1 MCMKNDEVLNDK
13 TFQKFLQKKQNLK
26 QDSVQN
32 YVTSLRYYCEANNFT
47 LTELVREQH
56 HEQRN
61 RIKDGIIIE
70 YNPDFGSIDDYQ
82 YQYISYL
89 QSKGNKNISIRGH
102 LIRVNG
108 VLKNL
113 GVKVPT
119 FPDFVDDTADWYVLT
134 KEEIKY
140 VLNFASPKYRAMI
153 LLMCSTGMRRTDIL
167 NLKIKDYMKY
177 TYTYHECNELD
188 DFLANATDDM
198 MAFFDYYPQK
208 TQKHKIQ
215 QKVFNSF
222 ESNQAIIFMLNERM
236 KLLERRN
243 ERTGE
248 GITMSK
254 EDYLFS
260 SPQSQ
265 YKGRC
270 ENGTVTLQ
278 FNRFN
283 KKLVQERK
291 TILDNKLKKGDIS
304 RDTYHQLLEETP
316 VFNAHAL
323 RKYFITQVAMNC
335 TNPRA
340 ISLLEGHTTL
350 LRTDINYVDSRSIEE
365 VIHDEYLKILPH
377 VSFADVD
384 IDLTILKRNKDL
396 LEQNKKQE
404 ALLKEQ
410 ALKFEKMELEN
421 EELKTKVNATANKVN
436 TMDRILNKY
445 LNKKHDVY

>member
-1 MCMKNDEVLNDK
+1 MKNDEVLNDK

-153 LLMCSTGMRRTDIL
+153 LLMCSTGMRRT
-167 NLKIKDYMKY
+167 
-177 TYTYHECNELD
+177 
-188 DFLANATDDM
+188 
-198 MAFFDYYPQK
+198 
-208 TQKHKIQ
+208 
-215 QKVFNSF
+215 VFN
-222 ESNQAIIFMLNERM
+222 
-236 KLLERRN
+236 
-243 ERTGE
+243 
-248 GITMSK
+248 
-254 EDYLFS
+254 
-260 SPQSQ
+260 
-265 YKGRC
+265 
-270 ENGTVTLQ
+270 
-278 FNRFN
+278 
-283 KKLVQERK
+283 
-291 TILDNKLKKGDIS
+291 
-304 RDTYHQLLEETP
+304 
-316 VFNAHAL
+316 
-323 RKYFITQVAMNC
+323 
-335 TNPRA
+335 
-340 ISLLEGHTTL
+340 
-350 LRTDINYVDSRSIEE
+350 
-365 VIHDEYLKILPH
+365 
-377 VSFADVD
+377 
-384 IDLTILKRNKDL
+384 
-396 LEQNKKQE
+396 
-404 ALLKEQ
+404 
-410 ALKFEKMELEN
+410 
-421 EELKTKVNATANKVN
+421 
-436 TMDRILNKY
+436 
-445 LNKKHDVY
+445 